1 MLANFSRKIKAP
13 NWLFAVVVVLPV
25 TLSIIYFGLLAS
37 DVYVSESRF
46 VVRSPD
52 KPTSSGLGVILKSA
66 GFANASDEAD
76 VIESFVTSRDALAAI
91 NKNDAFEKAYSRPE
105 ISFFDRFDPTG
116 MFGSFEHLFS
126 YYEGKVSLKSD
137 ASTSISTLT
146 VRSYDPQSARKFNE
160 QLLEMSEA
168 MVNRLNERGR
178 EDLVG
183 YARAEVVRAQAHAR
197 RTGAAMAAFR
207 NQSGVLDPEQ
217 QAQIQ
222 LQMVSK
228 LQDELIA
235 ARSLLAQ
242 LQQAAPENPQI
253 PSVRSQIAILQR
265 EIGIERAK
273 AVGGRRSLAGN
284 AVRYQQLELENEL
297 AGKQLAG
304 AMTSMEEARS
314 EALRKQAYVE
324 RIVDPSLPDDALEPR
339 RLRGILATLIVCLI
353 AYGIL
358 RMLLAGVREHA
369 Q

>member
-1 MLANFSRKIKAP
+1 MLANFTRKIKAP
-13 NWLFAVVVVLPV
+13 NWLFAVTVVIPVL
-25 TLSIIYFGLLAS
+25 LSVIYYGLLAS

-52 KPTSSGLGVILKSA
+52 RPTSSGLGVILKSA

-76 VIESFVTSRDALAAI
+76 VIESFVTSRDALKAV
-91 NKNDAFEKAYSRPE
+91 NKNGAFEAAYSRPE
-105 ISFFDRFDPTG
+105 ISIIDRFNPFG
-116 MFGSFEHLFS
+116 WFGSLEHLFS
-126 YYEGKVSLKSD
+126 YYEGKVTLKSD
-137 ASTSISTLT
+137 ATSSISTLT
-146 VRSYDPQSARKFNE
+146 VRAYDPHSAKKFNE

-183 YARAEVVRAQAHAR
+183 YARTEVFRAQAQAQ
-197 RTGAAMAAFR
+197 RTAAAMATFR
-207 NQSGVLDPEQ
+207 NQSGILDPEQ

-228 LQDELIA
+228 LQDQLIA

-253 PSVRSQIAILQR
+253 PSVQSQIATLQR
-265 EIGIERAK
+265 EIASERAK
-273 AVGGRRSLAGN
+273 AVGSKRSLAGN
-284 AVRYQQLELENEL
+284 AVRYQQLELENQF

-304 AMTSMEEARS
+304 ALASMEEARS

-339 RLRGILATLIVCLI
+339 RLRGILATFIIGLI

-358 RMLLAGVREHA
+358 RMLLAGIREHA